1 MKTKSL
7 LLRAGAIALCL
18 LVVAGCATGE
28 SEEQSLEP
36 PASETSAP
44 TTVATTA
51 PEPPPAPSV
60 TEPPEPPP
68 APPTTTEAPPPP
80 PPPPAT
86 EAEPPPPP
94 PTEAPPPS
102 ITLDPA
108 SVPAEEGD
116 VTVSV
121 NGSGW
126 DDPARRSPLF
136 ITACTG
142 AQGDPT
148 VLVDTASTLANCP
161 NVTGDIAFAS
171 LDDSSFTTEI
181 TLTITQDMIDAGAVV
196 ILAGW
201 LSASATA
208 EDAGVGVLI
217 IGGDEE
223 APPPSITLDPA
234 SVPAEEGDVT
244 VSVNGSGW
252 DDPARRSP
260 LFITACTGAQG
271 DPTVLVDTASTLA
284 NCPNVTGDIAFA
296 SLDDS
301 SFTTEI
307 TLTITQDM
315 IDAGAVV
322 ILAGWLS
329 ASATAEDAGVGVL
342 IIGGDEEAPPP
353 SITLDP
359 ASVPAEEGDVTVSVN
374 GSGWDDPARRSPLFI
389 TACTGAQ
396 GDPTV
401 LVDTA
406 STLANCPNVTGD
418 IAFASLDD
426 SSFTTE
432 ITLTITQDM
441 IDAGAVVILA
451 GWLSASATAEDAG
464 VGVLIIGGD
473 EEAPPPSITLDPASV
488 PAEEGDV
495 TVSVNGSGWDDPARR
510 SPLFIT
516 ACTGAQGDPTVLVD
530 TASTLANCP
539 NVTGDIAFASL
550 DDSSFTTEITLT
562 ITQDMIDAGAVV
574 ILAGWLSASAT
585 AEDAGVG
592 VLIIGGD
599 EEPAAE

>member
-1 MKTKSL
+1 MKTKRL

-18 LVVAGCATGE
+18 LVIAGCATGE
-28 SEEQSLEP
+28 SEQQSPEP
-36 PASETSAP
+36 PASEASAP

-68 APPTTTEAPPPP
+68 APPPVTEPPEPPPAPPTTTEAPPPP
-80 PPPPAT
+80 PPAT
-86 EAEPPPPP
+86 EAEPPPPPP

-126 DDPARRSPLF
+126 EDPARRSPFF

-181 TLTITQDMIDAGAVV
+181 TLTITQDMIDVGAVV

-252 DDPARRSP
+252 EDPARRSP
-260 LFITACTGAQG
+260 FFITACTGAQG

-315 IDAGAVV
+315 IDVGAVV

-374 GSGWDDPARRSPLFI
+374 GSGWEDPARRSPFFI

-441 IDAGAVVILA
+441 IDV
-451 GWLSASATAEDAG
+451 
-464 VGVLIIGGD
+464 
-473 EEAPPPSITLDPASV
+473 
-488 PAEEGDV
+488 
-495 TVSVNGSGWDDPARR
+495 
-510 SPLFIT
+510 
-516 ACTGAQGDPTVLVD
+516 
-530 TASTLANCP
+530 
-539 NVTGDIAFASL
+539 
-550 DDSSFTTEITLT
+550 
-562 ITQDMIDAGAVV
+562 GAVV